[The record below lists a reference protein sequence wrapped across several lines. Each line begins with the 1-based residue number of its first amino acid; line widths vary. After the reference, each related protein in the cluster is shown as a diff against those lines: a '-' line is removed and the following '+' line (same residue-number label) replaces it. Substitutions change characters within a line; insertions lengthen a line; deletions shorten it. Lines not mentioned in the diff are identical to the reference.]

1 MENKSHVWNHQPD
14 MFAILQ
20 ITTEIT
26 MLPHEITI
34 FPSQITLSPRL
45 KMVKI
50 TWRFM
55 DTWRFGHPKRR
66 LRPAGIATREVWW
79 VAAVLT
85 SGELE
90 ESFNFNIF
98 HWTGLRENLQET

>member
-1 MENKSHVWNHQPD
+1 MSSSMGRIIPYEMENKSHVWNHQPA

-26 MLPHEITI
+26 MFPHEITI

-45 KMVKI
+45 KSPDVSW
-50 TWRFM
+50 TP
-55 DTWRFGHPKRR
+55 DVLGDPKRR
-66 LRPAGIATREVWW
+66 LRPAGISTREVWW

-90 ESFNFNIF
+90 E
-98 HWTGLRENLQET
+98 